1 LQPGQQVRVE
11 VEDKERVNTGVHLK

>member
-1 LQPGQQVRVE
+1 LQPGQQVTVE